1 MKEYIETTVFRHDGA
16 LVRTRKV
23 KEPGLTGNQ
32 EVADLAEL
40 MFGENNFGWDVYP
53 DFRMVVGE
61 NMFGEEVHIHS
72 MVYFD
77 KIPVYEGTF
86 VLGGEDGKTC

>member
-23 KEPGLTGNQ
+23 KEPGITGNQ

-40 MFGENNFGWDVYP
+40 MFGENNFEWDIFP
-53 DFRMVVGE
+53 DYRRVIGE
-61 NMFGEEVHIHS
+61 NIFGEEVHIYS
-72 MVYFD
+72 MVYCEQVR
-77 KIPVYEGTF
+77 VYEGTF
-86 VLGGEDGKTC
+86 VLGGANGKAC